1 MANKLRTDR
10 GGRRDSEPWWGL
22 GQSPKTLTLGGAPK
36 EMGRGRASTGPPELV
51 RGTLSAAKD
60 AGRAIPLSWEICD
73 FPTHGEP
80 QAVCAG
86 VGPWAFPEH
95 AVCCWEAAYCQALN
109 LTVSSRLLRSAAVW
123 GNA

>member
-1 MANKLRTDR
+1 MPLTLPL
-10 GGRRDSEPWWGL
+10 GGVH
-22 GQSPKTLTLGGAPK
+22 PKTCEAP
-36 EMGRGRASTGPPELV
+36 GSAAHSSRSVAF
-51 RGTLSAAKD
+51 LSAAKE
-60 AGRAIPLSWEICD
+60 AGRAIPLSWEIKD

-109 LTVSSRLLRSAAVW
+109 L
-123 GNA
+123 